1 MYERHI
7 KDFHRELY
15 KGRYDLKVRKYP
27 HLCRYCQKPL
37 PSHKALREHTFKHIE
52 DKDICLIGENIDDL
66 RRDVNKENEEN
77 KVDSLGEIKEDTFSE
92 RYRFFVIFKIYK

>member
-66 RRDVNKENEEN
+66 RRDVNKEN
-77 KVDSLGEIKEDTFSE
+77 KVHSLGDSKEDSFSE
-92 RYRFFVIFKIYK
+92 RYTYL